1 MTLTVDFL
9 GTRIDCF
16 TPEAAVEELASRIR
30 EHQKTRVY
38 FVNAN
43 CLNIARGDE
52 TYRDCLKRGELV
64 LPDGSG
70 VLLACRLLGIPIRH
84 NLNGTDLVPKL
95 LARAAVERRTVFL
108 LGGRPGVAAAAAI
121 RLAERMPDLR
131 VVGHANGYLRPDQE
145 QMLIRQISEL
155 EPDILLVGKG
165 VPVQE
170 LWLDRNWEQLN
181 VGVGLAVGALLDFV
195 AGIFPRAPRWMR
207 ASGIEWCWRLAHEP
221 RRLGRRYLIGN
232 ATFLIDVARSRFS
245 RTREQTAP

>member
-1 MTLTVDFL
+1 
-9 GTRIDCF
+9 
-16 TPEAAVEELASRIR
+16 
-30 EHQKTRVY
+30 
-38 FVNAN
+38 
-43 CLNIARGDE
+43 
-52 TYRDCLKRGELV
+52 
-64 LPDGSG
+64 
-70 VLLACRLLGIPIRH
+70 
-84 NLNGTDLVPKL
+84 
-95 LARAAVERRTVFL
+95 
-108 LGGRPGVAAAAAI
+108 
-121 RLAERMPDLR
+121 
-131 VVGHANGYLRPDQE
+131 
-145 QMLIRQISEL
+145 MLIRQISEL

-195 AGIFPRAPRWMR
+195 AGVFPRAPRWMR